1 MNSLNI
7 LLFSFLISALTVP
20 LFTDMAVRLGIIDI
34 PDERKI
40 HSGHTPRLGGLGII
54 TGVFLSVIIFCKMD
68 IQYLYLA
75 LANLII
81 IGIGVYDDSRGAS
94 ALQKL
99 FFQALAAT
107 VVIFV
112 MNVRFEFYIPWL
124 TWLKNDILM
133 ILVTYFWIALVT
145 NAVNL
150 IDGVDGLA
158 GGISFMAFGSLMAAS
173 YAENGMNFAIS
184 LAFLGG
190 ILGFLRYNLPKASVF
205 MGDTGSLFL
214 GFNIAVM
221 SLSSSFKTNTVMS
234 VVMPT
239 LFILIPLFD
248 TFLAIVRRLL
258 RLQNPMK
265 ADREH
270 LHHKLLDLNLS
281 MGQTLMVFYSLSIV
295 LSAVALV
302 FFRDRK
308 LYMVLLA
315 VFILYLFLLMIKF
328 LNFAN
333 LGRLIGEIN
342 SRIMQERSRE
352 CLARMNENKLGF
364 AISVGVIVLCTVLS
378 ALVFLRSGKYPQ
390 VGLTAVIL
398 FIMTASVLFMYRVSS
413 VSELF
418 YSSLAAYWLFFA
430 AAYYSGREGLAV
442 LSVCGL
448 CVSIAMLPRFCRISR
463 VFVPFDLLN
472 FFMVIS
478 IWVLSGREL
487 YGYVLTVAVSLLL
500 YIPFKT
506 AFVYVIS
513 QRDPENVKEIV

>member
-7 LLFSFLISALTVP
+7 LLFSFLVSALTVP
-20 LFTDMAVRLGIIDI
+20 LYTDMAVRLGIIDI

-54 TGVFLSVIIFCKMD
+54 TGVFLSVLIFCETDMH
-68 IQYLYLA
+68 YLYLA

-112 MNVRFEFYIPWL
+112 MGVRFEFYIPWL
-124 TWLKNDILM
+124 TWLNNDILM

-158 GGISFMAFGSLMAAS
+158 GGISFMAFGSLMVAS

-214 GFNIAVM
+214 GFNIAVL

-258 RLQNPMK
+258 RLQNPMR

-281 MGQTLMVFYSLSIV
+281 MGQTLIVFYSLSIV
-295 LSAVALV
+295 LSGLALI
-302 FFRDRK
+302 FFRDQK

-315 VFILYLFLLMIKF
+315 VFILYVFLLMIKF

-333 LGRLIGEIN
+333 LGRLIGDIN

-352 CLARMNENKLGF
+352 CLARMKADRIGF
-364 AISVGVIVLCTVLS
+364 AVSTGVIILSAVLS
-378 ALVFLRSGKYPQ
+378 ALIFLRSGKYPQ
-390 VGLTAVIL
+390 VGITAVVL
-398 FIMTASVLFMYRVSS
+398 FIMTASVLFAYRVSS

-442 LSVCGL
+442 LAVCGL
-448 CVSIAMLPRFCRISR
+448 CTSIVMLPRFFRLSR

-472 FFMVIS
+472 FFMVLS
-478 IWVLSGREL
+478 IWVLSGKAV
-487 YGYVLTVAVSLLL
+487 YDYMITVLVSLLL
-500 YIPFKT
+500 YIPFKS
-506 AFVYVIS
+506 AFVYIIS
-513 QRDPENVKEIV
+513 HRDPENVKEII